1 MCGDHNLDKDTV
13 TEAAWFRFDAS
24 LVCKVETDD
33 TTNNNDDIATGHT
46 AVAGTY
52 DIYRI
57 DFTDLTDVKFYI
69 NGTRVAS
76 GTTFDMSNLTAG
88 EQQMQ
93 PYFSLDKT
101 SGTGLGDI
109 NIDYVKIFSN
119 R

>member
-1 MCGDHNLDKDTV
+1 
-13 TEAAWFRFDAS
+13 
-24 LVCKVETDD
+24 
-33 TTNNNDDIATGHT
+33 
-46 AVAGTY
+46 
-52 DIYRI
+52 
-57 DFTDLTDVKFYI
+57 
-69 NGTRVAS
+69 
-76 GTTFDMSNLTAG
+76 MSNLTAG